1 MPKVNM
7 TKYNSQKKAEDDN
20 CISIT
25 CNIKKHMRQKELS
38 DKQMANYTGMA
49 PGTFARKREH
59 PHLFT
64 YPELMRLFKY
74 LDFTDVEILEA
85 LKCRT

>member
-7 TKYNSQKKAEDDN
+7 TKYNSQKKAEEDN
-20 CISIT
+20 YISIV
-25 CNIKKHMRQKELS
+25 CNIEKHMRQKELS
-38 DKQMANYTGMA
+38 DKQMGSYTGMA
-49 PGTFARKREH
+49 PGTFARKRLH

-74 LDFTDVEILEA
+74 LDFTDTEMLEV
-85 LKCRT
+85 LKCST